1 MSDARVSITFIT
13 PGGPGEWQK
22 YDALWAVPPR
32 AGDFVVLQLP
42 PAYKAV
48 AYEVIRVTWDSSSG
62 ESCVVSIRESEE
74 DG

>member
-13 PGGPGEWQK
+13 PGGPGEWRK
-22 YDALWAVPPR
+22 YDASWAVPPR

-42 PAYKAV
+42 PAYEAV

-62 ESCVVSIRESEE
+62 ESCLVTLKEVVEGE
-74 DG
+74 